1 VDRSVRIF
9 ALGVIGLCAAFLIQ
23 GVQSYVLAA
32 MALCPLVLL
41 VVGQFYL
48 PRSKRTIHVWF
59 NPIVIE
65 YEGELIS
72 PEQGMPLGRLSG
84 KDLFY
89 GSFRQWHEFEIVT
102 HRFIL
107 LSGIGLISL
116 GAVWLTWKIKDSLF
130 GGIGYFYAMGFFWL
144 LIVLLA
150 MQWVWE
156 RRMLR
161 AEGISM
167 GSFSVQRNTRPPY
180 WQILY
185 HFVDPEGQ
193 CRGGCFDSMYCDQA
207 DDMTII
213 FYDENNPDR
222 SIPASALLFHRLV
235 WKEQARTTVIA
246 ESDSL

>member
-32 MALCPLVLL
+32 MALCPPVLL

-150 MQWVWE
+150 MQWVWNVVCFA
-156 RRMLR
+156 LK
-161 AEGISM
+161 A
-167 GSFSVQRNTRPPY
+167 SVWVAFPY
-180 WQILY
+180 RETQGPHTVRFFIILLIQKAS
-185 HFVDPEGQ
+185 VGADVSIQ
-193 CRGGCFDSMYCDQA
+193 C
-207 DDMTII
+207 
-213 FYDENNPDR
+213 
-222 SIPASALLFHRLV
+222 
-235 WKEQARTTVIA
+235 TVTKLMI
-246 ESDSL
+246 

>member
-150 MQWVWE
+150 MQWVWNVVCFA
-156 RRMLR
+156 LK
-161 AEGISM
+161 A
-167 GSFSVQRNTRPPY
+167 SVWVAFPY
-180 WQILY
+180 RETQGPHTVRFFIILLIQKAS
-185 HFVDPEGQ
+185 VGADVSIQ
-193 CRGGCFDSMYCDQA
+193 C
-207 DDMTII
+207 
-213 FYDENNPDR
+213 
-222 SIPASALLFHRLV
+222 
-235 WKEQARTTVIA
+235 TVTKLMI
-246 ESDSL
+246 

>member
-1 VDRSVRIF
+1 MDRSVRIF

-150 MQWVWE
+150 MQWVWNVVCFA
-156 RRMLR
+156 LK
-161 AEGISM
+161 A
-167 GSFSVQRNTRPPY
+167 SVWVAFPY
-180 WQILY
+180 RETQGPHTVRFFIILLIQKAS
-185 HFVDPEGQ
+185 VGADVSIQ
-193 CRGGCFDSMYCDQA
+193 C
-207 DDMTII
+207 
-213 FYDENNPDR
+213 
-222 SIPASALLFHRLV
+222 
-235 WKEQARTTVIA
+235 TVTKLMI
-246 ESDSL
+246 